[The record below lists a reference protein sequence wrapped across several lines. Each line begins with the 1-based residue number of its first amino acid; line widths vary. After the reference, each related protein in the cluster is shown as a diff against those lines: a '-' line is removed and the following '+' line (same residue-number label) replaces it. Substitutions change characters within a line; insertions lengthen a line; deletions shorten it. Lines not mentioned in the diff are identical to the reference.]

1 MKLTIDK
8 NITEFTPETET
19 EKQQLNEL
27 WTTVVDC
34 VKFNKKLVPVG
45 EYIPGKTETAKFVIE
60 D

>member
-19 EKQQLNEL
+19 EKQQLNAL

>member
-1 MKLTIDK
+1 MKLTIEK
-8 NITEFTPETET
+8 NITEFKPETEA
-19 EKQQLNEL
+19 EKQQLNAL
-27 WTTVVDC
+27 WNTVVDC

>member
-8 NITEFTPETET
+8 NITEFTPETEI

-27 WTTVVDC
+27 WTIVVDC